1 MQRSLFEP
9 GAGVLADDERGT
21 ITYTPRFVAAAMAE
35 SWFQALREG
44 VEWKAERRRM
54 YDRDV
59 DVPRLTAHFR
69 LVSADGESADV
80 PAAIREAAHEVLTRT
95 GVPF

>member
-1 MQRSLFEP
+1 MPRKQAEAAAAQRSLFES

-21 ITYTPRFVAAAMAE
+21 ITYTPAFVPAAVAE
-35 SWFQALREG
+35 AWFQQLRESI
-44 VEWKAERRRM
+44 EWKAERRRM

-69 LVSADGESADV
+69 FV
-80 PAAIREAAHEVLTRT
+80 T
-95 GVPF
+95 